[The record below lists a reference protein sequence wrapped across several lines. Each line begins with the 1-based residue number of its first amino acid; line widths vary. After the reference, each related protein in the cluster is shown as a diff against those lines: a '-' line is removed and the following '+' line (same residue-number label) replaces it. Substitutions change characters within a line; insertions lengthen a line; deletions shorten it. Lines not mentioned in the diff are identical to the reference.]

1 MLCNYAKN
9 STKQVPPQG
18 FVRAATES
26 ERAKSGKLL
35 ANRPAGIMMMLA
47 ICLTLAG
54 GPMKRYWFSSILAL
68 PIVFLALSAAKEA
81 GGDKATPWKPF
92 LSGDAYKELTGR
104 SIKAIEA
111 AAKSGDKNA
120 LAKIELEAA
129 LLAGFT
135 LSVKNANDDDVAK
148 LRGAALAAR
157 KQDLKKLAEFGQSIK
172 TAPKALGEVK
182 DWKSRLPE
190 LEELMV
196 FFRNKSKGG
205 EGLHADLQY
214 QPKLENLNGIEALIG
229 ALSKKKLNDAN
240 MQKVAKEL
248 PILAYRVAVFSAVTH
263 EFAPSKGA
271 GQWRD
276 LSNQMRDASIALAD
290 AAQNKNVAGVQKA
303 AEALDNTCTQ
313 CHSAFKNK

>member
-1 MLCNYAKN
+1 
-9 STKQVPPQG
+9 
-18 FVRAATES
+18 
-26 ERAKSGKLL
+26 
-35 ANRPAGIMMMLA
+35 
-47 ICLTLAG
+47 
-54 GPMKRYWFSSILAL
+54 MKPYWFSLILAL
-68 PIVFLALSAAKEA
+68 PIVFLALSAPLTTHPSATGERGVEGE

-92 LSGDAYKELTGR
+92 LSDDAYKELTER

-135 LSVKNANDDDVAK
+135 LSVNNANDDDVAK

-157 KQDLKKLAEFGQSIK
+157 KKDLKKLAEFGQSIK
-172 TAPKALGEVK
+172 TAPKALTEVR

-276 LSNQMRDASIALAD
+276 LSNQMRDASIALAE
-290 AAQNKNVAGVQKA
+290 ATQKKNVAGVQKS
-303 AEALDNTCTQ
+303 AESLENTCTQ

>member
-1 MLCNYAKN
+1 M
-9 STKQVPPQG
+9 
-18 FVRAATES
+18 RAAS
-26 ERAKSGKLL
+26 
-35 ANRPAGIMMMLA
+35 IMMRLA
-47 ICLTLAG
+47 IPLTLAG
-54 GPMKRYWFSSILAL
+54 DPMKRYWFSLILAL
-68 PIVFLALSAAKEA
+68 PIIFLALSAFPSPPGARGVGGERGDTPSPPGGRGEGGE
-81 GGDKATPWKPF
+81 GGDKVTPWKPF
-92 LSGDAYKELTGR
+92 LSDDAYKELTER

-129 LLAGFT
+129 FLAGFT

-172 TAPKALGEVK
+172 TAPKALPDVK

-214 QPKLENLNGIEALIG
+214 QPKLANLNGIEALIG
-229 ALSKKKLNDAN
+229 ALSKKKLTDA
-240 MQKVAKEL
+240 
-248 PILAYRVAVFSAVTH
+248 
-263 EFAPSKGA
+263 
-271 GQWRD
+271 
-276 LSNQMRDASIALAD
+276 
-290 AAQNKNVAGVQKA
+290 
-303 AEALDNTCTQ
+303 
-313 CHSAFKNK
+313 